1 MSAIGPLRQ
10 AAFFG
15 PTVANGALR
24 TWLDLQL
31 ATPLAIDPHRKWS
44 VHRSMRLSR
53 GEQGNSRPSEARRF
67 RTLGDAMVS
76 PLVDEG
82 FFRQHR
88 AGYARIDAGNRGIVI
103 AAHPRS

>member
-1 MSAIGPLRQ
+1 
-10 AAFFG
+10 
-15 PTVANGALR
+15 
-24 TWLDLQL
+24 
-31 ATPLAIDPHRKWS
+31 

-53 GEQGNSRPSEARRF
+53 GEQGDSRPSEARRF

-88 AGYARIDAGNRGIVI
+88 AAPSGMLEATPFSPNSTASTCAAFTTTQITMSTLAAADAGSG
-103 AAHPRS
+103 APRPPSRTKCSTVAG